1 MIPVIC
7 PRCDSDGDGVPD
19 CKDCKPLDKRYQH
32 KKTWKQKMIEEER
45 FKRAHADDI
54 IWQMK
59 RGWSGEQAVSRMIKQ
74 SKGKRNVN
82 LDKLTLRHQ
91 QALSVPNAVGFAAD
105 DIRRTKDVVSYI
117 KEHNLKDVGVSIKL

>member
-1 MIPVIC
+1 
-7 PRCDSDGDGVPD
+7 
-19 CKDCKPLDKRYQH
+19 
-32 KKTWKQKMIEEER
+32 MIEEER